1 MADSHSV
8 PDKSRRFTSSSLFAG
23 AFDQFRHR
31 PSSQIPFLDGL
42 RTIAI
47 LLVINGHFS
56 TSFTSRYG
64 ENFYSRMSFVA
75 NGWIGVDLF
84 FVLSGFFIGGQLWRE
99 LWKEGT
105 ISIRQFMLRRGL
117 RIWPLYFFTFLCVL
131 VFYWHNA
138 AAKEYGWADLV
149 FLANYFNYGIVLGG
163 WSLSTEEQFYILT
176 PLLLYLF
183 ARRRDPKTVRIW
195 LWAILLFIPLMRA
208 AIWIHH
214 TGNFF
219 THDPALFATIYY
231 KFHTHCDGLIM
242 GLIISNLWVSRST
255 KVVNKFW
262 RSSLLV
268 LVGFIL
274 LLALRHIQ
282 HEVLNFTGLAFFFG
296 SLVWFGLNSGTTL
309 FRSRFFYWISR
320 LSFGMYLNH
329 PYLQGP
335 VFHYVLPRLGFF
347 PIASVASQLLGMS
360 ILVVL
365 SAAVAFFTFCL
376 VEHPFLNLRTRLLGF
391 RPAKKTV
398 EAPTLQ

>member
-1 MADSHSV
+1 MVDSRSVADKPHLFS
-8 PDKSRRFTSSSLFAG
+8 FLSLFSG

-56 TSFTSRYG
+56 TTFTSLHG
-64 ENFYSRMSFVA
+64 DNFYSKMSFVA

-84 FVLSGFFIGGQLWRE
+84 FVLSGFFIGGQLWKE

-105 ISIRQFMLRRGL
+105 ISIRKFMLRRGL
-117 RIWPLYFFTFLCVL
+117 RIWPLYFFTFLFVL
-131 VFYWHNA
+131 LFYWHSA
-138 AAKEYGWADLV
+138 VAKEYGWADLV

-176 PLLLYLF
+176 PVLLYLF

-195 LWAILLFIPLMRA
+195 LWGILLFIPLMRTF
-208 AIWIHH
+208 IWIHH

-219 THDPALFATIYY
+219 THDPALFATFYY

-242 GLIISNLWVSRST
+242 GLIISNLWVSRRT
-255 KVVNKFW
+255 KVANKYW
-262 RSSLLV
+262 QSSLLV
-268 LVGFIL
+268 LIGLVL
-274 LLALRHIQ
+274 LVSLRQIQ
-282 HEVLNFTGLAFFFG
+282 HEVLDFTGLALFFG

-309 FRSRFFYWISR
+309 FQSRVFYWISR

-329 PYLQGP
+329 AYLLEP
-335 VFHYVLPRLGFF
+335 ISKYILPHLRFF
-347 PIASVASQLLGMS
+347 PKASVASQLLGTS
-360 ILVVL
+360 IFTVG
-365 SAAVAFFTFCL
+365 SAIVAFFTFCMI
-376 VEHPFLNLRTRLLGF
+376 EHPFLNLRTRLLGF
-391 RPAKKTV
+391 HSAKNS
-398 EAPTLQ
+398 